1 MKIKLASIA
10 SALVLS
16 VAIGVGGASPA
27 AARCA
32 PGDPGAKEILG
43 TLGGAAL
50 GGLLGSRIGSGRG
63 RGRGAA
69 IAGGVLIGGLLGNR
83 IGNALDCEDVRRHNE
98 ATQRALEGQ
107 ADHTTSR
114 WENPNTGAHG
124 RTTPTETYT
133 NDRGQPC
140 RRFTSTVT
148 AKNGETQSGNGVAC
162 RNTQGGWDIT

>member
-27 AARCA
+27 AAACA
-32 PGDPGAKEILG
+32 NGNPGAKEILG
-43 TLGGAAL
+43 TLGGAAI
-50 GGLLGSRIGSGRG
+50 GGLLGSRIGGG

-69 IAGGVLIGGLLGNR
+69 IAGGVVIGGLLGNR

-98 ATQRALEGQ
+98 VTRRALERQ
-107 ADHTTSR
+107 PDHTTSR

-124 RTTPTETYT
+124 NTTPTETYT

-140 RRFTSTVT
+140 RRFTTSVT
-148 AKNGETQSGNGVAC
+148 TKTGETKSGDGVAC
-162 RNTQGGWDIT
+162 RNAQGGWDIT

>member
-32 PGDPGAKEILG
+32 AGNPGAKEILG

-50 GGLLGSRIGSGRG
+50 GGLIGSRIGKGA
-63 RGRGAA
+63 GRGAA
-69 IAGGVLIGGLLGNR
+69 IAGGVVIGGILGNR

-98 ATQRALEGQ
+98 ATNRALERHP
-107 ADHTTSR
+107 DHTTSR

-124 RTTPTETYT
+124 RTTPTETFT

-140 RRFTSTVT
+140 RRFNTSVT
-148 AKNGETQSGNGVAC
+148 TKTGETQNGNGVAC
-162 RNTQGGWDIT
+162 RNAQGGWDIT